1 MYYGTFHGYYIQT
14 LQNITFME
22 HKNRKQHG
30 TSQTH

>member
-1 MYYGTFHGYYIQT
+1 MEHFMGTIQT
-14 LQNITFME
+14 LQNITFMV